1 MPPFQ
6 GRDDAKC
13 IKDIFSQHRPL
24 RAVFLIKTRAGDV
37 MSLLETRRRML
48 TFSIQQNPATI
59 TIHRTEK
66 VRQGGGFAEVKTP
79 LDPITVRIFQ
89 QKDNVVRVISDV
101 SGLKE
106 KVTDFGM
113 LADHNADIRDGPNVR
128 DEFDVP
134 GLGHFVV
141 VSVTKMLQ
149 SGEVVGYQVDL
160 ERES

>member
-1 MPPFQ
+1 M
-6 GRDDAKC
+6 
-13 IKDIFSQHRPL
+13 
-24 RAVFLIKTRAGDV
+24 IKTRAGDV

-48 TFSIQQNPATI
+48 TFSIQQNPTTI
-59 TIHRTEK
+59 TINRTKK

-141 VSVTKMLQ
+141 ASVTKMLQ

>member
-1 MPPFQ
+1 
-6 GRDDAKC
+6 
-13 IKDIFSQHRPL
+13 
-24 RAVFLIKTRAGDV
+24 

-48 TFSIQQNPATI
+48 TFSIQQNPTTI
-59 TIHRTEK
+59 TINRTK
-66 VRQGGGFAEVKTP
+66 KIRQGGGFAEVKTP

-89 QKDNVVRVISDV
+89 QKDYVVRVRVISDV

-106 KVTDFGM
+106 KVPDFGM

-141 VSVTKMLQ
+141 ANVTRMLQ

>member
-1 MPPFQ
+1 
-6 GRDDAKC
+6 
-13 IKDIFSQHRPL
+13 
-24 RAVFLIKTRAGDV
+24 

-48 TFSIQQNPATI
+48 TFSIQQNPTTI
-59 TIHRTEK
+59 TINRTKK

-89 QKDNVVRVISDV
+89 QKDYVVRVRVISDV

-106 KVTDFGM
+106 KVPDFGM

-141 VSVTKMLQ
+141 ASVTKMLQ

>member
-1 MPPFQ
+1 
-6 GRDDAKC
+6 
-13 IKDIFSQHRPL
+13 
-24 RAVFLIKTRAGDV
+24 

-48 TFSIQQNPATI
+48 TFSIQQNPTTI
-59 TIHRTEK
+59 TINRTKK

-89 QKDNVVRVISDV
+89 QKDYVVRVRVISDV

-106 KVTDFGM
+106 KVPDFGM

-141 VSVTKMLQ
+141 ANVTRMLQ

>member
-1 MPPFQ
+1 
-6 GRDDAKC
+6 
-13 IKDIFSQHRPL
+13 
-24 RAVFLIKTRAGDV
+24 
-37 MSLLETRRRML
+37 MSLLETRRKML
-48 TFSIQQNPATI
+48 AFSIQQNPTTI
-59 TIHRTEK
+59 TINRTKK

-89 QKDNVVRVISDV
+89 QKDYVVRVISDV

-106 KVTDFGM
+106 KVPDFGM

-141 VSVTKMLQ
+141 ANVTRMLQ

>member
-1 MPPFQ
+1 
-6 GRDDAKC
+6 
-13 IKDIFSQHRPL
+13 
-24 RAVFLIKTRAGDV
+24 

-48 TFSIQQNPATI
+48 TFSIQQNPTTI
-59 TIHRTEK
+59 TINRTK
-66 VRQGGGFAEVKTP
+66 KIRQGGGFAEVKTP

-89 QKDNVVRVISDV
+89 QKDYVVRVISDV

-106 KVTDFGM
+106 KVPDFGM

-141 VSVTKMLQ
+141 ASVTKMLQ

>member
-1 MPPFQ
+1 
-6 GRDDAKC
+6 
-13 IKDIFSQHRPL
+13 
-24 RAVFLIKTRAGDV
+24 

-48 TFSIQQNPATI
+48 TFSIQQNPTTI
-59 TIHRTEK
+59 TINRTKK

-89 QKDNVVRVISDV
+89 QKAHIVRVRVISDV

-141 VSVTKMLQ
+141 ANVTRMLQ